1 MTAMNELDRVLGE
14 WLDEGP
20 RRAPDRPIELA
31 VDHARAHPRRRDPL
45 GWLRPDPMAP
55 PRRSFGGRPV
65 LLLAAI
71 GLLLAAL
78 VAVGVGGPRDPAVV
92 PPVSASPATPSPS
105 ATPSAPQRFEVDLEV
120 PAGEPQSVTVTDA
133 SGLILEASSG
143 SPSEGT
149 SFPNDSVVVTNLD
162 ATTLQLG
169 WSGFPCATAHT
180 LEIEATGRAATL
192 TRPPCTGE
200 TDSIGIDRILVLRFS
215 APIDAGDITV
225 TLVP

>member
-55 PRRSFGGRPV
+55 SSRSFGGRPI

-71 GLLLAAL
+71 GLLLAAV

-92 PPVSASPATPSPS
+92 PPVSESPSGPSPS

-120 PAGEPQSVTVTDA
+120 PAGQPQSVTVTDA
-133 SGLILEASSG
+133 SGLVVEARSG
-143 SPSEGT
+143 SPSDGT
-149 SFPNDSVVVTNLD
+149 SFPDDSVVVTSID
-162 ATTLQLG
+162 ATSLQLG

-180 LEIEATGRAATL
+180 LEIDATGRVGTL
-192 TRPPCTGE
+192 TRPACTGV
-200 TDSIGIDRILVLRFS
+200 TDAIGIDRILVLRFS
-215 APIDAGDITV
+215 TPIDAGDITV

>member
-1 MTAMNELDRVLGE
+1 MSAMNELDRVLGE

-92 PPVSASPATPSPS
+92 PPVSASPSAPSPS
-105 ATPSAPQRFEVDLEV
+105 ATPAAPQRFEVDLEV
-120 PAGEPQSVTVTDA
+120 PAGQPQSVTVMDA
-133 SGLILEASSG
+133 SGLVIEARSG
-143 SPSEGT
+143 SPSEGM
-149 SFPNDSVVVTNLD
+149 SFPDDSVVVTNLD

-169 WSGFPCATAHT
+169 WSGFPCATTHT

-200 TDSIGIDRILVLRFS
+200 TDAIAIDRILVLRFS
-215 APIDAGDITV
+215 APIDAGDMPV